1 MLDRIDIKYFK
12 MAVGDSNIRETDNDI
27 AVSCPVCGDSRTNRN
42 SRRLHLYKKGDYTG
56 VNCFNGDC
64 PVENKTVF
72 SFLRDFFPSHL
83 SSYRREK
90 FQDNMHQMSQMSQ
103 MGKPSSSGSSDVFDF
118 GISSKTGV
126 SGDFGDWENTEI
138 AKLENSEIS
147 PVVAIDLKN
156 YITPIVEIPQALEY
170 IKSRGLSY
178 SPELYGDWFY
188 GHQNLEID
196 DVLYKVQDSVIIPLY
211 TDSSFTKMYGFYSR
225 SISEKFFSTFMQD
238 INIGY
243 KIWNYFNIDNTK
255 EVYIFEGIFDAIAS
269 GLDNVIALMG
279 AKLPEDRLR
288 EINNPV
294 FVLDN
299 DRTGL
304 LNSIEYAR
312 KGCKVYIQ
320 NKYPQ
325 KDINSLM
332 QDNPDLDVKAFIKNN
347 LYKGILAEVNIKQ
360 KL

>member
-42 SRRLHLYKKGDYTG
+42 SRRLHLYKKGDHTG

-64 PVENKTVF
+64 SVENKTVF
-72 SFLRDFFPSHL
+72 SFLRDFFPNHL

-90 FQDNMHQMSQMSQ
+90 FQDNMHQL
-103 MGKPSSSGSSDVFDF
+103 GKLSSSGSDDVFDF
-118 GISSKTGV
+118 GISAKSD
-126 SGDFGDWENTEI
+126 SGDLGDWENSEI
-138 AKLENSEIS
+138 AVLENSES
-147 PVVAIDLKN
+147 PVVSIDLRN
-156 YITPIVEIPQALEY
+156 YITAIEKIPQALEY

-196 DVLYKVQDSVIIPLY
+196 DVVYKVQDSIIIPLY

-279 AKLPEDRLR
+279 AKLPEDRLK

-332 QDNPDLDVKAFIKNN
+332 QDNPDLDVKTFIKNN

>member
-12 MAVGDSNIRETDNDI
+12 MAVGDNVRETDNDI

-90 FQDNMHQMSQMSQ
+90 FQDNMHQLGQLGQ
-103 MGKPSSSGSSDVFDF
+103 AGNSSDSGDVFDF
-118 GISSKTGV
+118 GISSKTA
-126 SGDFGDWENTEI
+126 SGDFSDWENTEI
-138 AKLENSEIS
+138 AKSENSEIS
-147 PVVAIDLKN
+147 PVVAIDLRN
-156 YITPIVEIPQALEY
+156 YITPIEEMPQALEY

-178 SPELYGDWFY
+178 SPGLYGNWFY

-196 DVLYKVQDSVIIPLY
+196 GVLYKVQDSIIIPLY
-211 TDSSFTKMYGFYSR
+211 TDSNFTKMYGFYSR
-225 SISEKFFSTFMQD
+225 SISGKFFSTFMQD
-238 INIGY
+238 INVGY

-279 AKLPEDRLR
+279 AKIPEDRLR

-312 KGCKVYIQ
+312 KGCKVYVQ

-325 KDINSLM
+325 KDVNSLM
-332 QDNPDLDVKAFIKNN
+332 QDNPDLDVKSFIKNN

>member
-12 MAVGDSNIRETDNDI
+12 MAVGDVNIRETDSDI

-42 SRRLHLYKKGDYTG
+42 SRRLHLYKKGDHTG

-64 PVENKTVF
+64 AVENKTVF
-72 SFLRDFFPSHL
+72 SFLRDFFPNHL

-90 FQDNMHQMSQMSQ
+90 FQDNMHQL
-103 MGKPSSSGSSDVFDF
+103 SSSGSEDVFNF
-118 GISSKTGV
+118 GNKPEKPGL
-126 SGDFGDWENTEI
+126 DDW
-138 AKLENSEIS
+138 ENSEIAELESSES
-147 PVVAIDLKN
+147 PVMAIDLRN
-156 YITPIVEIPQALEY
+156 YITAIEKIPKALEY

-188 GHQNLEID
+188 GYQNLEID
-196 DVLYKVQDSVIIPLY
+196 DVVYKVQDSIIIPLY

-288 EINNPV
+288 EINKPV

-332 QDNPDLDVKAFIKNN
+332 QGNPDLDVKTFIKNN

>member
-12 MAVGDSNIRETDNDI
+12 MAVGDSNIKETDNDI

-42 SRRLHLYKKGDYTG
+42 SRRLHLYKKGDHTG

-72 SFLRDFFPSHL
+72 SFLRDFFPNHL

-90 FQDNMHQMSQMSQ
+90 FQDNMQQL
-103 MGKPSSSGSSDVFDF
+103 GKLSHSGSGDVFDF
-118 GISSKTGV
+118 GKESKSD
-126 SGDFGDWENTEI
+126 SGNFEDWENSEI
-138 AKLENSEIS
+138 AKLESSVS
-147 PVVAIDLKN
+147 PVVAIDLRN
-156 YITPIVEIPQALEY
+156 YITPIEKIPQALEY

-196 DVLYKVQDSVIIPLY
+196 EVLYKVQNSIIIPLY

-225 SISEKFFSTFMQD
+225 SISEKFFSTFMQE

-325 KDINSLM
+325 KDVNSLM
-332 QDNPDLDVKAFIKNN
+332 QDNPDLDVKTFIKNN

>member
-12 MAVGDSNIRETDNDI
+12 IAVGDSNIRETDNDI
-27 AVSCPVCGDSRTNRN
+27 AVRCPVCGDSRSNRN

-64 PVENKTVF
+64 SVENKTVF
-72 SFLRDFFPSHL
+72 SFLRDFFPNHL

-90 FQDNMHQMSQMSQ
+90 FQDNIQQLGQ
-103 MGKPSSSGSSDVFDF
+103 LGKQSSLSSDDVFDF
-118 GISSKTGV
+118 GKESK
-126 SGDFGDWENTEI
+126 SEDFVDWENSEI

-147 PVVAIDLKN
+147 PVVSIDLSN
-156 YITPIVEIPQALEY
+156 YITPIEKVSQALEY
-170 IKSRGLSY
+170 IKSRGLCY
-178 SPELYGDWFY
+178 SPELYGRWFY

-196 DVLYKVQDSVIIPLY
+196 DVLYKVQNSIIIPLY
-211 TDSSFTKMYGFYSR
+211 ADSSFTKMYGFYSR
-225 SISEKFFSTFMQD
+225 SISGKFFSTFMQD
-238 INIGY
+238 INVGY

-269 GLDNVIALMG
+269 GLNNAIALMG

-312 KGCKVYIQ
+312 KGCKVYVQ

-332 QDNPDLDVKAFIKNN
+332 QDNPDLDVKTFIKNN

>member
-12 MAVGDSNIRETDNDI
+12 MAVGDANIRETDNDI

-42 SRRLHLYKKGDYTG
+42 SRRLHLYKKGDHTG

-64 PVENKTVF
+64 SVENKTVF
-72 SFLRDFFPSHL
+72 SFLRDFFPNHL

-90 FQDNMHQMSQMSQ
+90 FRDNMQQL
-103 MGKPSSSGSSDVFDF
+103 GNLSSSGSGDVFDF
-118 GISSKTGV
+118 GKELEISEEF
-126 SGDFGDWENTEI
+126 GDLGDWENSEI
-138 AKLENSEIS
+138 AVLSSES
-147 PVVAIDLKN
+147 PVVAIDLRN
-156 YITPIVEIPQALEY
+156 YITAIEKIPQALEY

-178 SPELYGDWFY
+178 SPELYGNWFY

-196 DVLYKVQDSVIIPLY
+196 DVVYKVQDSIIIPLY

-279 AKLPEDRLR
+279 AKLPEDRLK

-332 QDNPDLDVKAFIKNN
+332 QDNPDLDVGSFIKNN

>member
-42 SRRLHLYKKGDYTG
+42 SRRLHLYKKGDHTG

-64 PVENKTVF
+64 SVENKTVF
-72 SFLRDFFPSHL
+72 SFLRDFFPNHL

-90 FQDNMHQMSQMSQ
+90 FQDNMQQL
-103 MGKPSSSGSSDVFDF
+103 GKLSSSGSGDVFNF
-118 GISSKTGV
+118 GKESDA
-126 SGDFGDWENTEI
+126 SGEFGDWENSEI
-138 AKLENSEIS
+138 AELSSES
-147 PVVAIDLKN
+147 PVVAIDLRN
-156 YITPIVEIPQALEY
+156 YITSIEKIPQALEY

-196 DVLYKVQDSVIIPLY
+196 DVVYRVQNSIIIPLY

-304 LNSIEYAR
+304 INSIEYAR

-332 QDNPDLDVKAFIKNN
+332 QDNPDLDVRAFIKNN

>member
-42 SRRLHLYKKGDYTG
+42 SRRLHLYKKGDFTG

-64 PVENKTVF
+64 SVENKTMF
-72 SFLRDFFPSHL
+72 SFLRDFFPNHL

-90 FQDNMHQMSQMSQ
+90 FQDNMHQL
-103 MGKPSSSGSSDVFDF
+103 SSSGSEDVFNF
-118 GISSKTGV
+118 GTSKE
-126 SGDFGDWENTEI
+126 SPKESLFDWENSEVADLDTS
-138 AKLENSEIS
+138 ENIKVKTLDLRKYIS
-147 PVVAIDLKN
+147 PIK
-156 YITPIVEIPQALEY
+156 EIPIALEY
-170 IKSRGLSY
+170 IKSRGLEY
-178 SPELYGDWFY
+178 SPEKYGEFFY
-188 GHQNLEID
+188 GTQELDID
-196 DVLYKVQDSVIIPLY
+196 NNLYKIKNNIIIPLY
-211 TDSSFTKMYGFYSR
+211 TDIKDSSSMYGFYAR
-225 SISEKFFSTFMQD
+225 NISEKFFCTFMQD

-279 AKLPEDRLR
+279 AKLPEDRLK

-312 KGCKVYIQ
+312 KGCQVYIQ

-332 QDNPDLDVKAFIKNN
+332 QENPDLDVTKFIKSN

>member
-12 MAVGDSNIRETDNDI
+12 IAVGNSNIKETDSDI

-42 SRRLHLYKKGDYTG
+42 SRRLHLYKKGDHTG

-64 PVENKTVF
+64 AVENKTVF
-72 SFLRDFFPSHL
+72 SFLRDFFPNHL

-90 FQDNMHQMSQMSQ
+90 FQDNMHQL
-103 MGKPSSSGSSDVFDF
+103 SSSGSEDVFNF
-118 GISSKTGV
+118 GVTKEPEKETQ
-126 SGDFGDWENTEI
+126 FDWETSEVADFDNPV
-138 AKLENSEIS
+138 NSVKS
-147 PVVAIDLKN
+147 FDLRPF
-156 YITPIVEIPQALEY
+156 ITPLREVPVALDY
-170 IKSRGLSY
+170 IKSRGLTY
-178 SPELYGDWFY
+178 DPELYGEFFY
-188 GHQNLEID
+188 GTQELNID
-196 DVLYKVQDSVIIPLY
+196 DTVYKIKNNIIIPLY
-211 TDSSFTKMYGFYSR
+211 ADIKDPSSMYGFYAR
-225 SISEKFFSTFMQD
+225 NISEKFFCTYMAD

-243 KIWNYFNIDNTK
+243 KVWNFFNIDNTK

-279 AKLPEDRLR
+279 AKLPEDRLK
-288 EINNPV
+288 EINHPV

-312 KGCKVYIQ
+312 KGCRVYIQ
-320 NKYPQ
+320 NKYTQ

-332 QDNPDLDVKAFIKNN
+332 QENPDLDVTSFIKKN
-347 LYKGILAEVNIKQ
+347 LYSGILAEVNIKQ

>member
-27 AVSCPVCGDSRTNRN
+27 AVSCPVCGDSRTKHN

-72 SFLRDFFPSHL
+72 SFLRDFFPNHL

-90 FQDNMHQMSQMSQ
+90 FQDNMQQLSQTSLL
-103 MGKPSSSGSSDVFDF
+103 GKQSFPGDDVFDF
-118 GISSKTGV
+118 AKEPKSELV
-126 SGDFGDWENTEI
+126 DFEDWENTEI
-138 AKLENSEIS
+138 AKLSSKIS
-147 PVVAIDLKN
+147 PVASIDLRG
-156 YITPIVEIPQALEY
+156 YITPIEKVSQALEY

-178 SPELYGDWFY
+178 SPESYGRWFY

-196 DVLYKVQDSVIIPLY
+196 DVLYKVQDSIIIPLY

-225 SISEKFFSTFMQD
+225 SISGKFFSTFMQD
-238 INIGY
+238 INVGY

-279 AKLPEDRLR
+279 AKLPEDRLK

-304 LNSIEYAR
+304 LHQR
-312 KGCKVYIQ
+312 
-320 NKYPQ
+320 
-325 KDINSLM
+325 
-332 QDNPDLDVKAFIKNN
+332 N
-347 LYKGILAEVNIKQ
+347 LRN
-360 KL
+360 

>member
-12 MAVGDSNIRETDNDI
+12 MAVGDVNIRETDSDI
-27 AVSCPVCGDSRTNRN
+27 AVSCPVCGDSRINRN
-42 SRRLHLYKKGDYTG
+42 SRRLHLYKKGDHTG

-64 PVENKTVF
+64 AVENKTVF
-72 SFLRDFFPSHL
+72 SFLRDFFPNHL

-90 FQDNMHQMSQMSQ
+90 FQDNMHQL
-103 MGKPSSSGSSDVFDF
+103 SSSGSEDVFNF
-118 GISSKTGV
+118 GNKPEKPGL
-126 SGDFGDWENTEI
+126 DDWENSEV
-138 AKLENSEIS
+138 AVLEAQS
-147 PVVAIDLKN
+147 PVVSIDLKN
-156 YITPIVEIPQALEY
+156 YITPIREIPKAIEY
-170 IKSRGLSY
+170 INSRGLKY
-178 SPELYGDWFY
+178 SPELYGEFFY

-196 DVLYKVQDSVIIPLY
+196 DVVYKVQDSIIIPLY

-279 AKLPEDRLR
+279 AKLPEDRLK

-312 KGCKVYIQ
+312 KGCQVYIQ
-320 NKYPQ
+320 NKYLQ

-332 QDNPDLDVKAFIKNN
+332 QDNPDLDVTNFIKNN